1 MASLHRDWKELLRLF
16 VAYRVRFMVVGA
28 HALAAHGRPR
38 LTGDL
43 DLLVEPTQVNARRV
57 LRALDAFGFGGLGLS
72 VDDFARPGRVV
83 TLGRVP
89 ARVDLM
95 TRISGV
101 SFRRA
106 WAGRLE
112 GRLGAVDLCF
122 LGKRELMVNK
132 RASGRP
138 KDLLDLCLLDEL
150 AEAAVD
156 GGQPREPKARRRRRR
171 VG

>member
-16 VAYRVRFMVVGA
+16 VAHRVRFVVVGA

-43 DLLVEPTQVNARRV
+43 DLLVEPTLVNARRV
-57 LRALDAFGFGGLGLS
+57 LRALEAFGFGGLGLS
-72 VDDFARPGRVV
+72 VEDFARPGRVV

-106 WAGRLE
+106 WSGRLE

-122 LGKRELMVNK
+122 LGKRDLMINK
-132 RASGRP
+132 QQSGRP
-138 KDLLDLCLLDEL
+138 KDLLDLCLLR
-150 AEAAVD
+150 EAAEEVVNE
-156 GGQPREPKARRRRRR
+156 PRAPKARRPHRRLR
-171 VG
+171 